1 MRHCTI
7 INHMQSITKITLTEI
22 KGTIDQNKAQQ
33 NGNYKQLMTYF
44 VTGFQS

>member
-1 MRHCTI
+1 MRHYAI
-7 INHMQSITKITLTEI
+7 INPMRSITEITLTEI
-22 KGTIDQNKAQQ
+22 KGTIDQNKASE